1 MNPIQ
6 TTNTSRRNFLK
17 RASATTIAGAASP
30 WLLNLAAIGEA
41 AATTGEDYKALVC
54 VFLNGGMDYANTVV
68 TYDSTS
74 HATYTAIRGSA
85 VAIPRTTTGTVAG
98 LENTVLEP
106 VTPLPNARQYAL
118 APALKPLHTLFNSG
132 NLAVLLNVGTLVK
145 PIVKSQYSA
154 VSNDVPAN
162 LMSHEDQAAL
172 WQSSYPETSGWGARM
187 GAQIEGNYGSMHSA
201 FTCMSIAGN
210 AKLLN
215 GPGMSPYTINSAG
228 AVTITGTYS
237 LYGSADC
244 IAALRTL
251 TTQSR
256 THVME
261 AEYNRVVAASINT
274 GNLFSRYL
282 KPISALPVAF
292 PADNTLAEQLKLVA
306 RTIASAGELGVRRQ
320 IFFVSLGGFDHHDGL
335 KTQLPALQAKVA
347 DALAAFYANTQALGV
362 ADKVTAFTA
371 SDFGRSLTANGNATD
386 NNSWGSDH
394 GWGSMHFVLGGAVNG
409 KQIYGKAPAVGVNTV
424 DDIGQGRLIPS
435 TSIDQYFATLGKWFG
450 ISDAN
455 LSTALPNLGNYAPA
469 ARDLGFMKVAS
480 SQSGGTA
487 TSGISTE
494 FGLALY
500 NPMYAAAANAFT
512 DVTTGGPL
520 TALRVQGGS
529 WIDGIQGFNASGPLP
544 SHGNTVGGSSSTFT
558 LAAGEYFVR
567 VFGFYGRCV
576 LGMNTV
582 AQLSFVT
589 NTGRVFGPIGSRS
602 DQSVCVS
609 FDYSLPPNTK
619 LYGFKGTTNS
629 YLASLAFIY
638 GP

>member
-1 MNPIQ
+1 MNPID
-6 TTNTSRRNFLK
+6 TSKPSRRDFLK
-17 RASATTIAGAASP
+17 RASATTVASAATP

-74 HATYTAIRGSA
+74 HATYAAIRGSA
-85 VAIPRTTTGTVAG
+85 VAIPRVTTGTVAG

-106 VTPLPNARQYAL
+106 TVPLPNARQYAL
-118 APALKPLHTLFNSG
+118 APALKPLHTLFNAG

-145 PIVKSQYSA
+145 PLVKSQYSA

-172 WQSSYPETSGWGARM
+172 WQSSYPVTSGWGARM
-187 GAQIEGNYGSMHSA
+187 GAQIESNYGSMHSA

-215 GPGMSPYTINSAG
+215 GPAMSPYTINSAG

-244 IAALRTL
+244 IAALKTL

-256 THVME
+256 AHVME

-282 KPISALPVAF
+282 KPATALPVAF
-292 PADNTLAEQLKLVA
+292 PADNTLADQLKLVA

-335 KTQLPALQAKVA
+335 KTLLPALQAKVA

-362 ADKVTAFTA
+362 ADKVTTFTA
-371 SDFGRSLTANGNATD
+371 SDFGRSLTANGTASSD
-386 NNSWGSDH
+386 SSWGSDH
-394 GWGSMHFVLGGAVNG
+394 GWGGMHFVLGGAVNG
-409 KQIYGKAPAVGVNTV
+409 KQIYGKAPVVGVNTV
-424 DDIGQGRLIPS
+424 DDIGQGRLIPT

-450 ISDAN
+450 ISESN
-455 LSTALPNLGNYAPA
+455 LLNTLPNLANYPQTT
-469 ARDLGFMKVAS
+469 RDLGFMKIPAS
-480 SQSGGTA
+480 PSGGTA
-487 TSGISTE
+487 SSGVSNE
-494 FGLALY
+494 FGLAIY
-500 NPMYAAAANAFT
+500 DPTYAAAANAFT
-512 DVTTGGPL
+512 DITTGGPM
-520 TALRVQGGS
+520 TAVRVQGGS

-544 SHGNTVGGSSSTFT
+544 SHGNTGGGTSSTFT

-609 FDYSLPPNTK
+609 FDYNLPPNTK